1 MPTPH
6 ATPQRT
12 RWRRRCRPCALAL
25 PNARHRHR
33 GTAPRRSFGAN
44 RAAASSPRRSAV
56 HLGVGRRA
64 AAAGRLHDAGVGDAL
79 DAAERA
85 DRAGHLAREGERLC
99 CARRAGRGRSGGCIT
114 GAVNECV
121 SGVLVDR
128 VGGWSERRE
137 ACTGGDHVATTLLAP
152 AACVARAGLEQAG
165 PARAPP
171 PG

>member
-1 MPTPH
+1 MMP
-6 ATPQRT
+6 
-12 RWRRRCRPCALAL
+12 ALGMHWMQQNAQIGPGTL
-25 PNARHRHR
+25 PAKGNACVVRAVR
-33 GTAPRRSFGAN
+33 GEGVPAGA
-44 RAAASSPRRSAV
+44 S
-56 HLGVGRRA
+56 RRA
-64 AAAGRLHDAGVGDAL
+64 
-79 DAAERA
+79 
-85 DRAGHLAREGERLC
+85 
-99 CARRAGRGRSGGCIT
+99 
-114 GAVNECV
+114 VNGCV